1 MLYFY
6 FLGLGPDIAIANDD
20 RTLLGG
26 VDGLTGKHGVT
37 ALCHT
42 ALARQV
48 HQQRLGRG
56 VDAVFGQIGKNMGR
70 GLAEF
75 GEALGV
81 GFKGAAHIQGF
92 AIGVKCLLQRSP
104 GGGMVT
110 TGHIFPITQLTRI
123 GPA

>member
-1 MLYFY
+1 MH
-6 FLGLGPDIAIANDD
+6 D

-56 VDAVFGQIGKNMGR
+56 VDAVFGQIGKNMRR

-75 GEALGV
+75 GEALGRKTDGSLIEIMEAEEGSMRV
-81 GFKGAAHIQGF
+81 
-92 AIGVKCLLQRSP
+92 IG
-104 GGGMVT
+104 
-110 TGHIFPITQLTRI
+110 
-123 GPA
+123 GPAKYHKS